1 MKTTVK
7 MIPGVAH
14 KHVRDYVK
22 SSMTTAP
29 RRLVFLALSFVVLGC
44 GARHGD
50 ANALYADAARN
61 DPRTHPYQIGV
72 SDVVRV
78 TVWKDPNLSTDAAV
92 RPDGNI
98 TLPLVGE
105 VLAAGRTVADLQ
117 GDIGEHLSAFAK
129 DAVVTV
135 AVVEVNSY
143 RLTVAGNVER
153 PGMFTSRYYVTV
165 SEAIALAGGPNRYAS
180 TGKVVVV
187 RGTKR
192 IPIDYDAIL
201 SGKSPEQD
209 IVVLAGDAVRVP

>member
-1 MKTTVK
+1 MQ
-7 MIPGVAH
+7 
-14 KHVRDYVK
+14 
-22 SSMTTAP
+22 SMP
-29 RRLVFLALSFVVLGC
+29 RASLRLALLALSFFAVLGC
-44 GARHGD
+44 GSRYGD
-50 ANALYADAARN
+50 TSALYADAARN
-61 DPRTHPYQIGV
+61 DPRTRPYVIGV

-92 RPDGNI
+92 RPDGTI

-105 VLAAGRTVADLQ
+105 IVAAGRTVAELHGKIVEQ
-117 GDIGEHLSAFAK
+117 VSAFAK

-143 RLTVAGNVER
+143 RFTVAGNVER
-153 PGMFTSRYYVTV
+153 PGMYTPRYYVTV
-165 SEAIALAGGPNRYAS
+165 SEAIALAAGPNRYAS
-180 TGKVVVV
+180 TGSVVIV
-187 RGTKR
+187 RGTRR